1 MPRRI
6 ASISFSLRSAQKR
19 FSERGIDQNDAKKTV
34 LRPVRRLYRFP
45 GKERECSKVYLFEKD
60 FADEVRNSLVLL
72 SQNFYT
78 RQLLSYLRRIILD
91 E

>member
-6 ASISFSLRSAQKR
+6 TNFVLSKHAQKR

-45 GKERECSKVYLFEKD
+45 GKSGGKVYLFEKD
-60 FADEVRNSLVLL
+60 FADGRTLCVVAELYSGNCR
-72 SQNFYT
+72 FITAY
-78 RQLLSYLRRIILD
+78 YPD